1 MPTTAELDAKDQEL
15 VAELVKSGR
24 YASAEEVVRQ
34 GLRLVRWREEK
45 LAEFDAELAKGLDDI
60 KAGRVRD
67 ADEVFDELL
76 AKYDTM
82 ADQAAE

>member
-1 MPTTAELDAKDQEL
+1 MPTTAELDARDQEL

-24 YASAEEVVRQ
+24 YGSPEEVLKE

-67 ADEVFDELL
+67 ADEVFDELI